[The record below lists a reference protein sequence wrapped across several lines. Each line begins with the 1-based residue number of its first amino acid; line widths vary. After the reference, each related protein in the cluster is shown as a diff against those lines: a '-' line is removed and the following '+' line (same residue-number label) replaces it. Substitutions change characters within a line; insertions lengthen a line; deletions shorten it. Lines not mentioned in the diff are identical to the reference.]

1 MPTGSRVCHQCG
13 ALVAVSD
20 SRCPRCGRTLL
31 PRSLLKAKAAVESLL
46 GREAPVTWLFV
57 WLCVLDFLGM
67 YLPVVLRAPQ
77 DFSWFLG
84 GSVGLPELLGWGA
97 IVYAPVPGPNGEVIM
112 GLSSREP
119 WRLLSAMF
127 VHLGGLH
134 LVMNMGTLVSLGRAT
149 ETRFGSGRFTVLY
162 LGSGLVGY
170 LVSELWYGWWPSAP
184 ATAGASGG
192 LFGLIGALA
201 GYLFARRDPG
211 WKDLLVRVG
220 VVAVAFAVVFP
231 INNAAHLG
239 GCLAGFPLGMLHY
252 RESRPWRNNYWF
264 GLLGALLTVAS
275 VASIILSLTS
285 PVTRTAQ
292 KIRDEDQ
299 PTLRR

>member
-1 MPTGSRVCHQCG
+1 M
-13 ALVAVSD
+13 
-20 SRCPRCGRTLL
+20 L
-31 PRSLLKAKAAVESLL
+31 PRWLLEAKAAVDSLL
-46 GREAPVTWLFV
+46 GREAPVTWFFV

-67 YLPVVLRAPQ
+67 YLPIVLKAPQ

-84 GSVGLPELLGWGA
+84 GGVGLPELLRWGA
-97 IVYAPVPGPNGEVIM
+97 IVYAPVPGPDGGIITD
-112 GLSSREP
+112 LSAREP
-119 WRLLSAMF
+119 WRLLAAMF

-134 LVMNMGTLVSLGRAT
+134 LVMNMGTLVSLGKAT
-149 ETRFGSGRFTVLY
+149 ETRFGSGRFAVLY

-170 LVSELWYGWWPSAP
+170 LASELWYGIWPSAP

-211 WKDLLVRVG
+211 WKDLLMRVG

-231 INNAAHLG
+231 TNNAAHIG

-252 RESRPWRNNYWF
+252 KESRPWRNNRWF
-264 GLLGALLTVAS
+264 AVLGAILTLAS
-275 VASIILSLTS
+275 VASIILSVTS
-285 PVTRTAQ
+285 PVTRTVEG
-292 KIRDEDQ
+292 IRDEDGRVM
-299 PTLRR
+299 RR